1 MATVSN
7 VVLNI
12 QHGGSGSRRLVT
24 VTYRICFTQCEALAG
39 SAFRETVVLRGD
51 DPIWDANL
59 ITLSSSCVRAT
70 DGCVNRTASAMVSR
84 STLDEDGDTIITVL
98 GWDIAKIADQ
108 DELYA
113 HIDLTPFSPSGSSAD
128 SNIVTGQWGA
138 AGGD

>member
-12 QHGGSGSRRLVT
+12 QKGGGGSRRLVT
-24 VTYRICFTQCEALAG
+24 VTYRICFTTCEALAG
-39 SAFRETVVLRGD
+39 SAFRETVTLRGD
-51 DPIWDANL
+51 DDPLDEHR

-70 DGCVNRTASAMVSR
+70 DGCVNRSVSQSVSR
-84 STLDEDGDTIITVL
+84 STLDEDGDTIITL
-98 GWDIAKIADQ
+98 FGWEIARTAVQ

-113 HIDLTPFSPSGSSAD
+113 HIELTPFTPSGSSAD